1 MPFWPTPKWRS
12 FYTSEI
18 RLTHHPNPTLPSQKG
33 HTFNFYRWPIIKFK
47 MTNTLTM
54 LELKYH
60 FSHVNMRL
68 VIHSLLLT
76 LSIIVVTDNRNA
88 LWLFNRKS
96 QHHPWVSLSIP
107 KAYELSELDVKIWSS
122 THTPRIN
129 CEIYIHG
136 MFQPPPKS
144 LH

>member
-1 MPFWPTPKWRS
+1 
-12 FYTSEI
+12 
-18 RLTHHPNPTLPSQKG
+18 
-33 HTFNFYRWPIIKFK
+33 

-96 QHHPWVSLSIP
+96 QHHP
-107 KAYELSELDVKIWSS
+107 
-122 THTPRIN
+122 
-129 CEIYIHG
+129 
-136 MFQPPPKS
+136 
-144 LH
+144 